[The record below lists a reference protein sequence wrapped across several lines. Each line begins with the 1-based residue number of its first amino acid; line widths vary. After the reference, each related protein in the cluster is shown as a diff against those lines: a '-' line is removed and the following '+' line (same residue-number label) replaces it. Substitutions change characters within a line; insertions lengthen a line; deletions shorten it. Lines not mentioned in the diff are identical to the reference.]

1 MEKELK
7 WINRWFQ
14 LVDLAASWSY
24 DKTKVGAVIIPENSD
39 VPLIGWNGFPRKVK
53 DLAERY
59 ENRELKY
66 KLIVHAEMN
75 ALLNSSHNG
84 INVKNGTLFVS
95 YFPCNECAKSIAQAG
110 IKKIYYKNNDPEFF
124 ERWKESIKI
133 SKLIFD
139 ESEIVYTEHK

>member
-7 WINRWFQ
+7 WNKRWFE

-39 VPLIGWNGFPRKVK
+39 IPVIGWNGFPRNVK

-66 KLIVHAEMN
+66 KLIVHAELN
-75 ALLNSSHNG
+75 ALLNSSYSG
-84 INVKNGTLFVS
+84 INIKGSTLYVS
-95 YFPCNECAKSIAQAG
+95 YFPCNECAKAITQAG
-110 IKKIYYKNNDPEFF
+110 VKKIYYKNNDPDFF
-124 ERWKESIKI
+124 ERWKDSITI

-139 ESEIVYTEHK
+139 EAGIIYTEYK